1 MKPANLL
8 WIAALLIFTACT
20 PRGAQADRVWTQ
32 TDPPVNATHIFLGEI
47 NRSGKPTGF
56 HARPEGKDPKS
67 ARIIEIREGPNRAG
81 VYTAQVEV
89 RDAVSGTWREK
100 FSTFFPDR
108 LSHGEV
114 VSAILHAYR
123 HRESGQQA
131 PWRGPSGLG
140 FPIQGYTLRD
150 GRINTAYPV
159 YIRDRRR

>member
-1 MKPANLL
+1 MRLVSLL
-8 WIAALLIFTACT
+8 WLAVAVVLPACT
-20 PRGAQADRVWTQ
+20 PQHVQADRIWTE
-32 TDPPVNATHIFLGEI
+32 TDPPINATHIFLGEI
-47 NRSGKPTGF
+47 NRTGKPTGF
-56 HARPEGKDPKS
+56 HARPRGEDPKN
-67 ARIIEIREGPNRAG
+67 ARVITVRAGPNNAG

-89 RDAVSGTWREK
+89 RDPRTGRWKEK

-108 LSHGEV
+108 LRHGDV

-123 HRESGQQA
+123 HRASGSEE

-159 YIRDRRR
+159 YVRDRRR

>member
-1 MKPANLL
+1 MRPVYFL
-8 WIAALLIFTACT
+8 WFAALLVCTACT
-20 PRGAQADRVWTQ
+20 PQSAQADKVWTK

-56 HARPEGKDPKS
+56 HARPDGEDPKS
-67 ARIIEIREGPNRAG
+67 ARIVDIRQTPNRSG
-81 VYTAQVEV
+81 VYTAQIEV
-89 RDAVSGTWREK
+89 RDRETGTWKEK

-114 VSAILHAYR
+114 ISAILHAYR
-123 HRESGQQA
+123 NRERSQDA

-140 FPIQGYTLRD
+140 FQIQGYTLRD

-159 YIRDRRR
+159 YVRDRRR